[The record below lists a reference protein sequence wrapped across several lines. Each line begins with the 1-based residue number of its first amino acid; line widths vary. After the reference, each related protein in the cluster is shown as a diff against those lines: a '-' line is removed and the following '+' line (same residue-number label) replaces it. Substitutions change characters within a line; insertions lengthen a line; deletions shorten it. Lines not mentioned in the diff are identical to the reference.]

1 MNVSEEIKKVNWNDI
16 CLTIKK
22 TSNADVL
29 RALRSEN
36 KRFADFLALLSPFAG
51 SHLEEMAQQAHQIT
65 VQRFGKV
72 IQMYA
77 PIYVSS
83 ECSNACVYCG
93 FNRNNPIDRTTLSV
107 EDVVREGKSLHEQGF
122 RHVLLVSGESPK
134 HVSVEYFSQIVQHLK
149 PLFSSISIEVY
160 PMDTDSYATLIKSGV
175 DGLTVYQETYNPDQ
189 YQQVHQ
195 AGKKK
200 DFNWRLDTPDRGGHS
215 GFRRINI
222 GVLLGLS
229 DWRTDG
235 ALTGLHASYLIKKYW
250 KSHICVSFPRLQSA
264 EGGYT
269 PEFPVKDAELVQLI
283 CALRIWL
290 SDAGIVLST
299 REPKTLR
306 DNLLPLG
313 ITQMSAGSKTAPG
326 GYTLN
331 YKADSQFNISDSRTP
346 EEVAHMIEAHGY
358 EPVWK
363 DWDAAFF

>member
-1 MNVSEEIKKVNWNDI
+1 MNVSEEIKKVNWDDVR
-16 CLTIKK
+16 LTINT

-29 RALRSEN
+29 RALSSGNR
-36 KRFADFLALLSPFAG
+36 RFDDFLALLSPAAG
-51 SHLEEMAQQAHQIT
+51 NYLEDMAQLAHQIT

-93 FNRNNPIDRTTLSV
+93 FNRNNNIDRTTLSV
-107 EDVVREGKSLHEQGF
+107 DEVIMEGEKLHEQGF
-122 RHVLLVSGESPK
+122 RHVLLVSGESPA
-134 HVSVEYFSQIVQHLK
+134 HVPVEYFSQIVKHLK
-149 PLFSSISIEVY
+149 PLFASISIEVY
-160 PMDTDSYATLIKSGV
+160 PMDADSYAALIKSGV

-200 DFNWRLDTPDRGGHS
+200 DFNWRLDTPDRGGRS

-222 GVLLGLS
+222 GTLLGLS
-229 DWRTDG
+229 DWRTDC
-235 ALTGLHASYLIKKYW
+235 AFTGLHASYLVKKYW
-250 KSHICVSFPRLQSA
+250 KSHICVSFPRLQTA

-269 PEFPVKDAELVQLI
+269 PESPVKDAELVQLI

-290 SDAGIVLST
+290 PDAGIVLST

-326 GYTLN
+326 GYTLKC
-331 YKADSQFNISDSRTP
+331 KADNQFNISDSRTP
-346 EEVAHMIEAHGY
+346 EEVAHMIESHGY

-363 DWDAAFF
+363 DWDEAFF

>member
-16 CLTIKK
+16 RLTIKK

-29 RALRSEN
+29 HALSSEN
-36 KRFADFLALLSPFAG
+36 KRFADFLALLSPSAG
-51 SHLEEMAQQAHQIT
+51 NHLEDMAQIAHHIT
-65 VQRFGKV
+65 VQRFGKN

-93 FNRNNPIDRTTLSV
+93 FNRNNRIDRTTLSV
-107 EDVVREGKSLHEQGF
+107 EDVIREGENLHEQGF
-122 RHVLLVSGESPK
+122 RHVLLVSGESPR

-149 PLFSSISIEVY
+149 PLFASISIEVY
-160 PMDTDSYATLIKSGV
+160 PMDADSYATLIKSGV

-229 DWRTDG
+229 DWRTDV
-235 ALTGLHASYLIKKYW
+235 AFTGLHASCLVKKYW
-250 KSHICVSFPRLQSA
+250 KSHICVSSPRLQSA

-290 SDAGIVLST
+290 PDAGIVLST

-326 GYTLN
+326 GYTLK
-331 YKADSQFNISDSRTP
+331 YKADSQFNISDTRTP
-346 EEVAHMIEAHGY
+346 EEVAHMIESHGY

-363 DWDAAFF
+363 DWDEAFF